1 MSVTRQRLSL
11 PLYMIPIVLGLCG
24 VLFARGV
31 TAPAVRFIII
41 LISVAGPSF
50 ALGILVNR
58 GRQAGYQRFVLV
70 GGVIMLFVGA
80 MVTVANL
87 SDTVASMTDVPENI
101 EELSRWIGLI
111 SLVVGLFAIL
121 FIIAR
126 REQQIEEMGERFGH
140 LAEHLNEGF
149 ILTSA
154 DGTITLA
161 NNALLELMGLKRED
175 IVGKNS
181 QTLAEELDLK
191 PMLTPF
197 SGRARGGASEY
208 GVTWRVEGEERQLWF
223 NATSL
228 FNWRGDFAGALATV
242 RDVTEQHRL
251 SKRLERYAEE
261 LQRVVDERTH
271 RLQQSEQRYRELL
284 VHMNEGFVTVDASYK
299 VRFANARMCE
309 MLLIAAEDIV
319 GHDMF
324 TFVEASSRGRLLE
337 LFEVARSS
345 YGERMQQD
353 LSLFRAGGTALH
365 VVAAVSPIEESP
377 GQEARYSLVMTD
389 VTDLMRMQSELEQR
403 AYELE
408 EANVE
413 LRMLDRAKDS
423 FLASVSHE
431 LRTPLSTVRGYAEML
446 ESGNLGAL
454 VAAQQGA
461 LRVLLRN
468 VERLG
473 TLIDEMI
480 EFSRMEVR
488 GVRLHHTI
496 FSMGQLVRES
506 AASIKPQAL
515 GRELEAIAESPKDDV
530 LMWGDRKR
538 IAQVLGILLSNAVKF
553 SSKGNTITV
562 TGSVREEGVVALA
575 VGDSGIGIPAN
586 LHKRVFDK
594 FFQAD
599 NTLARKY
606 EGAGIG
612 LSIAKSI
619 AEAHGGTIE
628 LVSELDKGSLFTL
641 LLPGSVFDVGNV
653 PAREDSGE
661 GLAVLCVAS
670 DRVYADALSDAL
682 RKDGYSVHA
691 TAKGHEA
698 LREWKEKHYDLV
710 IVDEIM
716 DDLSG
721 PAMLSRLTQD
731 WTDLDCDALL
741 LVGDEGPRREDTH
754 QVPVSVP
761 ILAKPFAPAR
771 LLAMARHVLGQA
783 ESSDETIDSA
793 WRSTARADKG
803 LVLAISHDGDLLD
816 WLSMALSRR
825 KFACVCVSDLERAR
839 ERVKD
844 RLPDVILADLDGTD
858 GASGSFLGMAIQ
870 FARECGAPL
879 CIMTGLPSE
888 YWGLAAGE
896 ELPLLRKPFSV
907 KELAEVVGAVTVGS
921 VRSGVIQ

>member
-1 MSVTRQRLSL
+1 MSATRQRLRL

-24 VLFARGV
+24 VRFAREV
-31 TAPAVRFIII
+31 SAPEIRFTVI

-50 ALGILVNR
+50 ALGILLNR

-70 GGVIMLFVGA
+70 TGVIMLFVGA

-87 SDTVASMTDVPENI
+87 SNTVTGTSPVPENI
-101 EELSRWIGLI
+101 EELSRWIGLV
-111 SLVVGLFAIL
+111 SLVVGLAAIL

-126 REQQIEEMGERFGH
+126 REQQIEEMGERFAH

-149 ILTSA
+149 ILTGA

-161 NNALLELMGLKRED
+161 NNALLEIMGLKRED

-181 QTLAEELDLK
+181 QALAEELDLK

-197 SGRARGGASEY
+197 SGRSKGGASEY
-208 GVTWRVEGEERQLWF
+208 GVTWRVNGEERQLWF

-228 FNWRGDFAGALATV
+228 FNWRGNFAGALATV

-284 VHMNEGFVTVDASYK
+284 VHMNEGFVTVDASYR

-309 MLLIAAEDIV
+309 MLLVDPEDII

-324 TFVEASSRGRLLE
+324 DFVEAASKGRLLE

-345 YGERMQQD
+345 YADRMQQD
-353 LSLFRAGGTALH
+353 LSLIRTGGAS
-365 VVAAVSPIEESP
+365 VQVMAAISPIEESP
-377 GQEARYSLVMTD
+377 GQEARFSLVMTD

-403 AYELE
+403 AHELE

-446 ESGNLGAL
+446 ESGNLGTLAS
-454 VAAQQGA
+454 AQQGA
-461 LRVLLRN
+461 LRVLMRN

-496 FSMGQLVRES
+496 FSMGQLLREC

-515 GRELEAIAESPKDDV
+515 ARELEVSAEGPQEDV

-538 IAQVLGILLSNAVKF
+538 IAQVLAIFLSNAVKF
-553 SSKGNTITV
+553 SSKGNTITI
-562 TGSVREEGVVALA
+562 TGTLREDGVVALA
-575 VGDSGIGIPAN
+575 VADTGIGIPLN

-619 AEAHGGTIE
+619 SEAHGGTIE
-628 LVSELDKGSLFTL
+628 LVSEPNKGSIFTL
-641 LLPGSVFDVGNV
+641 VLPGCAFDHASVPFTEPTGPKLN
-653 PAREDSGE
+653 
-661 GLAVLCVAS
+661 VLCVAS
-670 DRVYADALSDAL
+670 DRVYAQALADVL
-682 RKDGYSVHA
+682 GRDGYDVH
-691 TAKGHEA
+691 TTVKGHEA
-698 LREWKEKHYDLV
+698 IREWKERKYDLLV
-710 IVDEIM
+710 VDEIM
-716 DDLSG
+716 EDLSG
-721 PAMLSRLTQD
+721 AAMLSRVTQD
-731 WTDLDCDALL
+731 WSELDCTVLL
-741 LVGDEGPRREDTH
+741 LVGEEGLRREDSH
-754 QVPVSVP
+754 HVPVAVP
-761 ILAKPFAPAR
+761 VLAKPFAPAR
-771 LLAMARHVLGQA
+771 LLAMIKHVLGQS
-783 ESSDETIDSA
+783 ELSDDTADLA
-793 WRSTARADKG
+793 WRNSTHADKG
-803 LVLAISHDGDLLD
+803 MVLAISHDGDLLD
-816 WLSMALSRR
+816 WLSTALSRR
-825 KFACVCVSDLERAR
+825 KFVCVGVTDLDRAR
-839 ERVKD
+839 DRLKE
-844 RLPDVILADLDGTD
+844 RLPDLILADLDGTD
-858 GASGSFLGMAIQ
+858 GSEGSFLGMVRQ
-870 FARECGAPL
+870 LGRDCGAKV
-879 CIMTGLPSE
+879 CVMTGLPSE
-888 YWGLAAGE
+888 YSGLDVE
-896 ELPLLRKPFSV
+896 DELPLLQKPFSV
-907 KELAEVVGAVTVGS
+907 KELSEVVGAAMVGS
-921 VRSGVIQ
+921 VRSSMIK

>member
-1 MSVTRQRLSL
+1 MREARQRLRL

-24 VLFARGV
+24 VRFAREV
-31 TAPAVRFIII
+31 SVPEIRFIVI

-50 ALGILVNR
+50 ALGILLNR

-70 GGVIMLFVGA
+70 AGVIMLFVGA

-87 SDTVASMTDVPENI
+87 SDTVSGVAAVPENI
-101 EELSRWIGLI
+101 EELSRWIGLV
-111 SLVVGLFAIL
+111 SLIVGLFAIL

-126 REQQIEEMGERFGH
+126 REQQIEEMGERFAH

-161 NNALLELMGLKRED
+161 NNALLEIMGLKRED

-197 SGRARGGASEY
+197 SGRTKGGASEY
-208 GVTWRVEGEERQLWF
+208 GVTWRVNGEERQLWF
-223 NATSL
+223 SATSL
-228 FNWRGDFAGALATV
+228 FNWRGNFAGALATV

-284 VHMNEGFVTVDASYK
+284 VHMNESFVTIDESFK

-309 MLLIAAEDIV
+309 MLQAEPGDII
-319 GHDMF
+319 GHEMF
-324 TFVEASSRGRLLE
+324 EFVEPASRVRLLE
-337 LFEVARSS
+337 LFEVARSP
-345 YGERMQQD
+345 YAPRMQQD
-353 LSLFRAGGTALH
+353 LSLVRPGGSTVQ
-365 VVAAVSPIEESP
+365 VVAAISPIEDAP

-389 VTDLMRMQSELEQR
+389 VTDLMRMKSELEQR
-403 AYELE
+403 AHELE

-454 VAAQQGA
+454 ATGQQGA
-461 LRVLLRN
+461 LRVLMRN

-488 GVRLHHTI
+488 GVRLHYTV
-496 FSMGQLVRES
+496 FSMGQLLREC

-515 GRELEAIAESPKDDV
+515 ARELEVHVEGPDREV

-538 IAQVLGILLSNAVKF
+538 IAQVLAILLSNAVKF
-553 SSKGNTITV
+553 SSKGSAIVVSGVLRDDGTIAL
-562 TGSVREEGVVALA
+562 GVADA
-575 VGDSGIGIPAN
+575 GIGIPST
-586 LHKRVFDK
+586 LHRRVFDK

-619 AEAHGGTIE
+619 AEAHGGSID
-628 LVSELDKGSLFTL
+628 LVSEPDKGSVFTL
-641 LLPGSVFDVGNV
+641 VLPGSAFDAG
-653 PAREDSGE
+653 PLPSTGPDGAAASI
-661 GLAVLCVAS
+661 LCVAG
-670 DRVYADALSDAL
+670 DRVYAEALADAL
-682 RKDGYSVHA
+682 RKDGHDVR
-691 TAKGHEA
+691 TIVKGHEA
-698 LREWKEKHYDLV
+698 IREWKERHYDLL
-710 IVDEIM
+710 ITDETM

-721 PAMLSRLTQD
+721 PAMLNRITHD
-731 WTDLDCDALL
+731 WTDLDYMVLL
-741 LVGDEGPRREDTH
+741 LAGEEGLRREESH
-754 QVPVSVP
+754 QVPVAVP
-761 ILAKPFAPAR
+761 ILTKPFAPAR
-771 LLAMARHVLGQA
+771 LLAMAKHVLGHM
-783 ESSDETIDSA
+783 ESSDVSSGLE
-793 WRSTARADKG
+793 WRTSTHADKG
-803 LVLAISHDGDLLD
+803 LVLVISHDGDLTD
-816 WLSMALSRR
+816 WLSTALSRR
-825 KFACVCVSDLERAR
+825 KYACVGVPDIARAR
-839 ERVKD
+839 ERLKD
-844 RLPDVILADLDGTD
+844 RLPDLILADLDGGD
-858 GASGSFLGMAIQ
+858 GAEGSMLGMVRQ
-870 FARECGAPL
+870 LGRECGAKV
-879 CIMTGLPSE
+879 CVMTGLPAE
-888 YWGLAAGE
+888 YWGLEAAE
-896 ELPLLRKPFSV
+896 DEPLLRKPFGM
-907 KELAEVVGAVTVGS
+907 KELAEAVTAAMVGS
-921 VRSGVIQ
+921 ARSSMIQ